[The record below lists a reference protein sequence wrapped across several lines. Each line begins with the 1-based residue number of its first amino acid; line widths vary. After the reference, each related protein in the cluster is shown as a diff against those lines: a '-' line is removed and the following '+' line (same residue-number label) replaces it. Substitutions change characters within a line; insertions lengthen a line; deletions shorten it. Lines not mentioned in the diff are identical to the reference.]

1 MEEKSKKE
9 VHPQARDYFDKGIA
23 ALRKDNLVYASKLFG
38 QALKKEPG
46 FFECREA
53 LRLNQFKSSE
63 KKSRFSKIF
72 RKTTSS
78 SLIPKAQLALRNN
91 PVEAIEVAE
100 QILCEDPYSVI
111 GNKLLGEAA
120 TLANFPK
127 TALFAWELVMKQL
140 PGDKYNTIKYCDAL
154 VGVGELAKADE
165 CCSELAKSY
174 PEDLDV
180 LQLSK
185 NLSAR
190 LTMSVGGYDKVVA
203 GEADYREV
211 LKNES
216 EAVLLEQENRRSEQE
231 STAESLINE
240 YEQRLENDGNNL
252 KLIRSLAEL
261 YGRKKDFKRS
271 IEYYELFNRTNLRS
285 DAAVDR
291 AIIKAKLS
299 IYDQNIKSAHNEK
312 AEQLKAERNAFE
324 IDQIQKLSDAYPSD
338 LSLRFELGV
347 LQFKAD
353 DLQSA
358 IKSFQRAQESPHRE
372 IAALTY
378 LGQCFSKRGMND
390 MAARTLQ
397 NALDKKEVMDNE
409 KMNLFYQLGCVLDQM
424 GKKEDSI
431 EQFKQIYERDI
442 DYRDVANRVDAYY
455 MNSN

>member
-1 MEEKSKKE
+1 MGSEMCI
-9 VHPQARDYFDKGIA
+9 RD
-23 ALRKDNLVYASKLFG
+23 R
-38 QALKKEPG
+38 
-46 FFECREA
+46 
-53 LRLNQFKSSE
+53 
-63 KKSRFSKIF
+63 
-72 RKTTSS
+72 
-78 SLIPKAQLALRNN
+78 
-91 PVEAIEVAE
+91 
-100 QILCEDPYSVI
+100 
-111 GNKLLGEAA
+111 
-120 TLANFPK
+120 
-127 TALFAWELVMKQL
+127 
-140 PGDKYNTIKYCDAL
+140 
-154 VGVGELAKADE
+154 
-165 CCSELAKSY
+165 
-174 PEDLDV
+174 
-180 LQLSK
+180 
-185 NLSAR
+185 
-190 LTMSVGGYDKVVA
+190 
-203 GEADYREV
+203 
-211 LKNES
+211 
-216 EAVLLEQENRRSEQE
+216 
-231 STAESLINE
+231 
-240 YEQRLENDGNNL
+240 
-252 KLIRSLAEL
+252 
-261 YGRKKDFKRS
+261 
-271 IEYYELFNRTNLRS
+271 
-285 DAAVDR
+285 DR

-397 NALDKKEVMDNE
+397 KALDKKEVMDNE
-409 KMNLFYQLGCVLDQM
+409 KMNLFYQLGCVLDEM